1 MFTIS
6 PISQSRLVTRGH
18 YWSRVPSRNRASV
31 ARTKN
36 ERWHKEMAEPD
47 FDDPEYWRDR
57 AAGVRGL
64 VDRVNGSRAK
74 DAILR
79 IAAEYE
85 SLAEMAEARS

>member
-1 MFTIS
+1 
-6 PISQSRLVTRGH
+6 
-18 YWSRVPSRNRASV
+18 
-31 ARTKN
+31 
-36 ERWHKEMAEPD
+36 MAEPD

-57 AAGVRGL
+57 AAGVRAL
-64 VDRVNGSRAK
+64 VDRVSSLQAK